1 MDVNVKVR
9 IGVADS
15 AKLVELEVDDLKTFK
30 KSVVDA
36 VKSGDI
42 AWFTDAKG
50 REVGIPASRISYV
63 EMETQESDHS
73 VGFSLVD

>member
-1 MDVNVKVR
+1 MEVR

-15 AKLVELEVDDLKTFK
+15 AKLIELDVDDLKAFK

-50 REVGIPASRISYV
+50 REVGVPAGRISYL
-63 EMETQESDHS
+63 EIESGKSGHL
-73 VGFSLVD
+73 VGFAAND